1 MAEKKRSDLRRLLS
15 YMRPY
20 KGLLALAFLF
30 LVGATVTEMMG
41 PFLIKQFLDEHLVPR
56 NFEQSALV
64 TLFVVYIIAHLLKVL
79 FTYLDLL
86 YFQNIAFKI
95 VQDMR
100 VEVYDHVQ
108 KLSLSFFDRTP
119 IGTLVSRITNDTEA
133 IKDFYVSV
141 LSTFVKNVVFL
152 VGILVAMFLLDVK
165 LALFSLILIPIM
177 FAIMVLYR
185 RKSAAFYLEVRNQL
199 SVLNAKLNESIQGM
213 NIVQVFRQEK
223 RMRKEF
229 EEVNNKHY
237 SAGRRTLKLDALL
250 LRPATDLVHIV
261 AIALVLGLFG
271 IDALKSPVE
280 VGVLYAFVN
289 YIHRFFQPVNEMMMK
304 LSFFQQAL
312 VSSSR
317 VFHLMDDK
325 DLAPVQMGS
334 ENPRVVNGEIQFKDV
349 TFSYDGKRDVLKNV
363 SFHVKPGQTV
373 AFVGHTGSG
382 KSTIMNLLMRFYNI
396 KSGNIVIDGVG
407 LEKFEEQE
415 IRKKIGLVLQDAFL
429 FAGNVKQNIRMY
441 NEEITD
447 EEIEEAARFV
457 QANTFIEKLS
467 EQYDTEVVER
477 GAAFS
482 SGQRQLIAFA
492 RTIATNPKVLVLD
505 EATANIDTETEEAI
519 QTALQ
524 QMRKGRTTIA
534 IAHRLSTIQD
544 ADQIFVMHEGEIV
557 ERGTHQELLSE
568 QGLYYNMYL
577 LQNKGR
583 IATGLVEL
591 QGFFLFSQ
599 ILKCNKIFKIC
610 ERFVVSFN

>member
-1 MAEKKRSDLRRLLS
+1 MVEKKRSDLSRLLS
-15 YMRPY
+15 YMKPY
-20 KGLLALAFLF
+20 KGLLSLAFIF

-56 NFEQSALV
+56 DFERSALV
-64 TLFVVYIIAHLLKVL
+64 TLFVIYIVAHLLKVL
-79 FTYLDLL
+79 FTYLNLL

-100 VEVYDHVQ
+100 VEVYEHVQ

-165 LALFSLILIPIM
+165 LALFSLVLIPIM

-237 SAGRRTLKLDALL
+237 SAGRRTFKLDALL

-317 VFHLMDDK
+317 VFHLMDEK
-325 DLAPVQMGS
+325 DLAPVQKGN
-334 ENPRVVNGEIQFKDV
+334 ENPQIVDGDIEFKNV

-363 SFHVKPGQTV
+363 SFHVKQGQTV

-396 KSGNIVIDGVG
+396 KSGNIVIDGVD
-407 LEKFEEQE
+407 LEKFEERE

-447 EEIEEAARFV
+447 EEVKEAARFV
-457 QANTFIEKLS
+457 QANTFIEKLPK
-467 EQYDTEVVER
+467 QYETEVVER

-544 ADQIFVMHEGEIV
+544 ADQIFVMHDGEIV

-577 LQNKGR
+577 LQNK
-583 IATGLVEL
+583 VSL
-591 QGFFLFSQ
+591 QKAL
-599 ILKCNKIFKIC
+599 
-610 ERFVVSFN
+610 

>member
-1 MAEKKRSDLRRLLS
+1 MTEKKQSDLRRLLS
-15 YMRPY
+15 YMKPY
-20 KGLLALAFLF
+20 KGLLALAFLY

-56 NFEQSALV
+56 NFDQSALV
-64 TLFVVYIIAHLLKVL
+64 TLFVVYIVAHLLKVL

-100 VEVYDHVQ
+100 VEVYEHVQ

-141 LSTFVKNVVFL
+141 LSTFVKNIVFL
-152 VGILVAMFLLDVK
+152 VGILVAMFLLNVK
-165 LALFSLILIPIM
+165 LALFSLVLIPIM

-317 VFHLMDDK
+317 VFHLMDEK
-325 DLAPVQMGS
+325 DLAPVQKGDG
-334 ENPRVVNGEIQFKDV
+334 NPQVVNGDIEFKNV

-363 SFHVKPGQTV
+363 SFHVKQGQTV

-396 KSGNIVIDGVG
+396 KSGNIVIDGVD

-447 EEIEEAARFV
+447 EEVKEAAQFV
-457 QANTFIEKLS
+457 QANTFIEKLP
-467 EQYDTEVVER
+467 EQYETEVVER

-505 EATANIDTETEEAI
+505 EATANIDTETEDAI

-544 ADQIFVMHEGEIV
+544 ADQIFVMHDGEIV

-577 LQNKGR
+577 LQNKGS
-583 IATGLVEL
+583 L
-591 QGFFLFSQ
+591 QKAL
-599 ILKCNKIFKIC
+599 
-610 ERFVVSFN
+610 

>member
-1 MAEKKRSDLRRLLS
+1 MAEKKQSDLRRLLS

-56 NFEQSALV
+56 NFDQSALV
-64 TLFVVYIIAHLLKVL
+64 TLFVVYIVAHLLKVL

-100 VEVYDHVQ
+100 VEVYEHVQ

-141 LSTFVKNVVFL
+141 LSTFVKNIVFL
-152 VGILVAMFLLDVK
+152 VGILVAMFLLNVK
-165 LALFSLILIPIM
+165 LALFSLVLIPIM

-289 YIHRFFQPVNEMMMK
+289 YIHRFFQPVNEM
-304 LSFFQQAL
+304 
-312 VSSSR
+312 
-317 VFHLMDDK
+317 DDI
-325 DLAPVQMGS
+325 
-334 ENPRVVNGEIQFKDV
+334 EFKNV

-363 SFHVKPGQTV
+363 SFHVKQGQTV

-382 KSTIMNLLMRFYNI
+382 KSTIMNLLLRFYNI
-396 KSGNIVIDGVG
+396 KSGNIVIDGVE

-447 EEIEEAARFV
+447 EEVKEAAQFV
-457 QANTFIEKLS
+457 QANTFIEKLP
-467 EQYDTEVVER
+467 EQYETEVVER

-505 EATANIDTETEEAI
+505 EATANIDTETEDAI

-544 ADQIFVMHEGEIV
+544 ADQIFVMHDGEIV

-577 LQNKGR
+577 LQNKGS
-583 IATGLVEL
+583 L
-591 QGFFLFSQ
+591 QKAL
-599 ILKCNKIFKIC
+599 
-610 ERFVVSFN
+610 

>member
-1 MAEKKRSDLRRLLS
+1 MTEKKQSDLRRLLS
-15 YMRPY
+15 YMKPY

-56 NFEQSALV
+56 NFDQSALV
-64 TLFVVYIIAHLLKVL
+64 TLFVVYIVAHLLKVL

-100 VEVYDHVQ
+100 VEVYEHVQ

-141 LSTFVKNVVFL
+141 LSTFVKNIVFL
-152 VGILVAMFLLDVK
+152 VGILAAMFLLNVK
-165 LALFSLILIPIM
+165 LALFSLVLIPIM

-317 VFHLMDDK
+317 VFHLMDEK
-325 DLAPVQMGS
+325 DLAPVQKGDG
-334 ENPRVVNGEIQFKDV
+334 NPQVINGDIEFKNV

-363 SFHVKPGQTV
+363 SFHVKQGQTV

-396 KSGNIVIDGVG
+396 KSGNIVIDGVD

-447 EEIEEAARFV
+447 EEVKEAAQFV
-457 QANTFIEKLS
+457 QANTFIEKLP
-467 EQYDTEVVER
+467 EQYETEVVER

-505 EATANIDTETEEAI
+505 EATANIDTETEDAI

-544 ADQIFVMHEGEIV
+544 ADQIFVMHDGEIV

-577 LQNKGR
+577 LQNKGS
-583 IATGLVEL
+583 L
-591 QGFFLFSQ
+591 QKAL
-599 ILKCNKIFKIC
+599 
-610 ERFVVSFN
+610 

>member
-1 MAEKKRSDLRRLLS
+1 MMAKKKQSDLRRLLS

-56 NFEQSALV
+56 NFDQSALV
-64 TLFVVYIIAHLLKVL
+64 TLFVVYIVAHLLKVL

-100 VEVYDHVQ
+100 VEVYEHVQ

-141 LSTFVKNVVFL
+141 LSTFVKNIVFL
-152 VGILVAMFLLDVK
+152 VGILVAMFLLNVK
-165 LALFSLILIPIM
+165 LALFSLVLIPIM
-177 FAIMVLYR
+177 FMIMVLYR

-223 RMRKEF
+223 RMRREF
-229 EEVNNKHY
+229 EEVNNKHF

-317 VFHLMDDK
+317 VFHLIDEK
-325 DLAPVQMGS
+325 DLAPVQKGDG
-334 ENPRVVNGEIQFKDV
+334 NPQVINGDIEFKNV

-363 SFHVKPGQTV
+363 SFHVKQGQTV

-382 KSTIMNLLMRFYNI
+382 KSTIMNLLLRFYNI
-396 KSGNIVIDGVG
+396 KSGNIVIDGVE

-447 EEIEEAARFV
+447 EEVKEAAQFV
-457 QANTFIEKLS
+457 QANTFIEKLP
-467 EQYDTEVVER
+467 EQYETEVVER

-505 EATANIDTETEEAI
+505 EATANIDTETEDAI

-544 ADQIFVMHEGEIV
+544 ADQIFVMHDGEIV

-577 LQNKGR
+577 LQNKGS
-583 IATGLVEL
+583 L
-591 QGFFLFSQ
+591 QKAL
-599 ILKCNKIFKIC
+599 
-610 ERFVVSFN
+610 

>member
-1 MAEKKRSDLRRLLS
+1 MAEKKRSDLWRLLS
-15 YMRPY
+15 YMKPY
-20 KGLLALAFLF
+20 KGLLSLAFLF

-64 TLFVVYIIAHLLKVL
+64 TLFVVYMIAHLLKVL
-79 FTYLDLL
+79 FTYLNLL

-100 VEVYDHVQ
+100 VEVYEHVQ
-108 KLSLSFFDRTP
+108 RLSLSFFDRTP

-152 VGILVAMFLLDVK
+152 IGILVAMFLLNVK
-165 LALFSLILIPIM
+165 LTLFSLLLIPIM
-177 FAIMVLYR
+177 LTIMTMYR
-185 RKSAAFYLEVRNQL
+185 RKSSVFYLELRNQL
-199 SVLNAKLNESIQGM
+199 SILNAKLNESIQGM

-237 SAGRRTLKLDALL
+237 SAGRRTLKLDALF

-261 AIALVLGLFG
+261 AIALVLALFG
-271 IDALKSPVE
+271 IDALNSPVE

-317 VFHLMDDK
+317 VFHLMDEK
-325 DLAPVQMGS
+325 DLAPIQQG
-334 ENPRVVNGEIQFKDV
+334 NGEPKVHEGEIEFKDV

-373 AFVGHTGSG
+373 AFVGYTGSG
-382 KSTIMNLLMRFYNI
+382 KSTIMNLLMRFYDI
-396 KSGNIVIDGVG
+396 KAGHILIDGVN
-407 LEKFEEQE
+407 LEKFEEKE

-441 NEEITD
+441 NESITD
-447 EEIEEAARFV
+447 EEIKEAARFV
-457 QANTFIEKLS
+457 QANTFIEKLP

-524 QMRKGRTTIA
+524 RMRKGRTTIA

-544 ADQIFVMHEGEIV
+544 SDQIFVMHDGEII
-557 ERGTHQELLSE
+557 ERGTHQELLSK

-577 LQNKGR
+577 LQNKGS
-583 IATGLVEL
+583 L
-591 QGFFLFSQ
+591 QKAL
-599 ILKCNKIFKIC
+599 
-610 ERFVVSFN
+610 

>member
-1 MAEKKRSDLRRLLS
+1 MTEKKRSDLWRLLS
-15 YMRPY
+15 YMKPY
-20 KGLLALAFLF
+20 KGLLSLAFLF

-64 TLFVVYIIAHLLKVL
+64 TLFVVYMIAHLLKVL
-79 FTYLDLL
+79 FTYLNLL

-100 VEVYDHVQ
+100 VEVYEHVQ
-108 KLSLSFFDRTP
+108 RLSLSFFDRTP

-152 VGILVAMFLLDVK
+152 IGILVAMFLLDVK

-177 FAIMVLYR
+177 LTVMAMYR
-185 RKSAAFYLEVRNQL
+185 RKSSMFYLELRNQL
-199 SVLNAKLNESIQGM
+199 SILNAKLNESIQGM

-237 SAGRRTLKLDALL
+237 RAGRRTLKLDALF

-261 AIALVLGLFG
+261 AIALVLALFG
-271 IDALKSPVE
+271 IDALNSPVE

-289 YIHRFFQPVNEMMMK
+289 YIDRFFQPVNEMMMK

-317 VFHLMDDK
+317 VFHLMDEK
-325 DLAPVQMGS
+325 DLAPVQQGN
-334 ENPRVVNGEIQFKDV
+334 EEPKVREGEIEFKDV

-363 SFHVKPGQTV
+363 SFYVKSGQTV

-396 KSGNIVIDGVG
+396 KAGNILIDGVN

-415 IRKKIGLVLQDAFL
+415 IRKRIGLVLQDAFL

-441 NEEITD
+441 NEGITD
-447 EEIEEAARFV
+447 EEIEEAAHFV
-457 QANTFIEKLS
+457 QANTFIEKLP

-524 QMRKGRTTIA
+524 RMRKGRTTIA

-557 ERGTHQELLSE
+557 ERGTHQELLSK

-577 LQNKGR
+577 LQNKGS
-583 IATGLVEL
+583 L
-591 QGFFLFSQ
+591 QRAL
-599 ILKCNKIFKIC
+599 
-610 ERFVVSFN
+610 

>member
-1 MAEKKRSDLRRLLS
+1 MVEKKRSDLSRLLS
-15 YMRPY
+15 YMKPY
-20 KGLLALAFLF
+20 KGLLSLAFIF

-56 NFEQSALV
+56 DFERSALV
-64 TLFVVYIIAHLLKVL
+64 TLFVIYIVAHLLKVL
-79 FTYLDLL
+79 FTYLNLL

-100 VEVYDHVQ
+100 VEVYEHVQ

-165 LALFSLILIPIM
+165 LALFSLVLIPIM

-317 VFHLMDDK
+317 VFHLMDEK
-325 DLAPVQMGS
+325 DLAPVQKGN
-334 ENPRVVNGEIQFKDV
+334 ENPQVVDGDIEFKNV

-363 SFHVKPGQTV
+363 SFHVKQGQTV

-396 KSGNIVIDGVG
+396 KSGNIVIDGVD

-441 NEEITD
+441 NKEITD
-447 EEIEEAARFV
+447 EEVKEAARFV
-457 QANTFIEKLS
+457 QANTFIEKLPK
-467 EQYDTEVVER
+467 QYETEVVER

-544 ADQIFVMHEGEIV
+544 ADQIFVMHDGEIV

-577 LQNKGR
+577 LQNKGS
-583 IATGLVEL
+583 L
-591 QGFFLFSQ
+591 QKAL
-599 ILKCNKIFKIC
+599 
-610 ERFVVSFN
+610 

>member
-1 MAEKKRSDLRRLLS
+1 MTEKKQSDLSRLLS
-15 YMRPY
+15 YMKPY
-20 KGLLALAFLF
+20 KGLLSLAFIF

-56 NFEQSALV
+56 NFDQSALV
-64 TLFVVYIIAHLLKVL
+64 TLFVVYLIAHLLKVL

-152 VGILVAMFLLDVK
+152 IGILVAMFLLNVK
-165 LALFSLILIPIM
+165 LALFSLVLIPIM

-317 VFHLMDDK
+317 VFHLMDEK
-325 DLAPVQMGS
+325 DLAPVQKGDG
-334 ENPRVVNGEIQFKDV
+334 NPQVVNGEIEFKNV

-363 SFHVKPGQTV
+363 SFHVKQGQTV

-396 KSGNIVIDGVG
+396 KSGNIVIDGVD
-407 LEKFEEQE
+407 LEKFEERE
-415 IRKKIGLVLQDAFL
+415 IRQKIGLVLQDAFL

-447 EEIEEAARFV
+447 EEVKEAAQFV
-457 QANTFIEKLS
+457 QANTFIEKLP
-467 EQYDTEVVER
+467 EQYETEVVER

-505 EATANIDTETEEAI
+505 EATANIDTETEDAI
-519 QTALQ
+519 QIALQ

-544 ADQIFVMHEGEIV
+544 ADQIFVMHDGEIV

-577 LQNKGR
+577 LQNKGS
-583 IATGLVEL
+583 L
-591 QGFFLFSQ
+591 QKAL
-599 ILKCNKIFKIC
+599 
-610 ERFVVSFN
+610 

>member
-20 KGLLALAFLF
+20 KGLLTLAFLF

-41 PFLIKQFLDEHLVPR
+41 PFLIKQFLDEHLVPG

-100 VEVYDHVQ
+100 VEVYEHVQ

-165 LALFSLILIPIM
+165 LALFSLILIPVM
-177 FAIMVLYR
+177 FAIMVLYQ

-199 SVLNAKLNESIQGM
+199 SILNAKLNESIQGM

-229 EEVNNKHY
+229 EEVNNKHF

-261 AIALVLGLFG
+261 AIAVVLGLFG

-334 ENPRVVNGEIQFKDV
+334 EQPRVANGEIQFKDV

-363 SFHVKPGQTV
+363 SFHVKSGQTV

-396 KSGNIVIDGVG
+396 KSGNIVIDGVD

-447 EEIEEAARFV
+447 EEIEEAAKFV
-457 QANTFIEKLS
+457 QANTFIEKLP

-557 ERGTHQELLSE
+557 ESGTHQELLSK

-577 LQNKGR
+577 LQNKGS
-583 IATGLVEL
+583 L
-591 QGFFLFSQ
+591 QQAL
-599 ILKCNKIFKIC
+599 
-610 ERFVVSFN
+610 

>member
-1 MAEKKRSDLRRLLS
+1 MAEKKQSDLRRLLS

-56 NFEQSALV
+56 NFDQSALV
-64 TLFVVYIIAHLLKVL
+64 TLFVVYIVAHLLKVL

-100 VEVYDHVQ
+100 VEVYEHVQ

-141 LSTFVKNVVFL
+141 LSTFVKNIVFL
-152 VGILVAMFLLDVK
+152 VGILVAMFLLNVK
-165 LALFSLILIPIM
+165 LALFSLVLIPIM

-317 VFHLMDDK
+317 VFHLMDEK
-325 DLAPVQMGS
+325 DLAPVQKGDG
-334 ENPRVVNGEIQFKDV
+334 NPQIINGDIEFKNV

-363 SFHVKPGQTV
+363 SFHVKQGQTV

-382 KSTIMNLLMRFYNI
+382 KSTIMNLLLRFYNI
-396 KSGNIVIDGVG
+396 KSGNIVIDGVE
-407 LEKFEEQE
+407 LDKFEEQE

-447 EEIEEAARFV
+447 EEVKEAAQFV
-457 QANTFIEKLS
+457 QANTFIEKLP
-467 EQYDTEVVER
+467 EQYETEVVER

-505 EATANIDTETEEAI
+505 EATANIDTETEDAI

-544 ADQIFVMHEGEIV
+544 ADQIFVMRDGEIV

-577 LQNKGR
+577 LQNKGS
-583 IATGLVEL
+583 L
-591 QGFFLFSQ
+591 QKAL
-599 ILKCNKIFKIC
+599 
-610 ERFVVSFN
+610 

>member
-1 MAEKKRSDLRRLLS
+1 MTEKKQSDLRRLLS
-15 YMRPY
+15 YMKPY

-56 NFEQSALV
+56 NFDQSALV
-64 TLFVVYIIAHLLKVL
+64 TLFVVYIVAHLLKVL

-100 VEVYDHVQ
+100 VEVYEHVQ

-141 LSTFVKNVVFL
+141 LSTFVKNIVFL
-152 VGILVAMFLLDVK
+152 IGILVAMFLLNVK
-165 LALFSLILIPIM
+165 LALFSLVLIPIM

-317 VFHLMDDK
+317 VFHLMDEK
-325 DLAPVQMGS
+325 DLAPVQKGDG
-334 ENPRVVNGEIQFKDV
+334 NPQVVNGDIEFKNV

-363 SFHVKPGQTV
+363 SFHVKQGQTV

-396 KSGNIVIDGVG
+396 KSGNIVIDGVD

-447 EEIEEAARFV
+447 EEVKEAAQFV
-457 QANTFIEKLS
+457 QANTFIEKLP
-467 EQYDTEVVER
+467 EQYETEVVER

-505 EATANIDTETEEAI
+505 EATANIDTETEDAI

-544 ADQIFVMHEGEIV
+544 ADQIFVMHDGEIV

-577 LQNKGR
+577 LQNKGS
-583 IATGLVEL
+583 L
-591 QGFFLFSQ
+591 QKAL
-599 ILKCNKIFKIC
+599 
-610 ERFVVSFN
+610 

>member
-41 PFLIKQFLDEHLVPR
+41 PFLIKQFLDEHLVPG

-100 VEVYDHVQ
+100 VEVYEHVQ

-229 EEVNNKHY
+229 EEVNNKHF

-334 ENPRVVNGEIQFKDV
+334 EQPRVANGEIQFKDV

-396 KSGNIVIDGVG
+396 KSGNIVIDGVD

-447 EEIEEAARFV
+447 EEIEEAAKFV
-457 QANTFIEKLS
+457 QANTFIEKLP

-544 ADQIFVMHEGEIV
+544 ADQIFVMHEGEII
-557 ERGTHQELLSE
+557 ERGTHQELLSK
-568 QGLYYNMYL
+568 QGIYYNMYL
-577 LQNKGR
+577 LQNKGS
-583 IATGLVEL
+583 L
-591 QGFFLFSQ
+591 QKAL
-599 ILKCNKIFKIC
+599 
-610 ERFVVSFN
+610 

>member
-1 MAEKKRSDLRRLLS
+1 MMTEKKQSDLRRLLS
-15 YMRPY
+15 YMKPY

-56 NFEQSALV
+56 NFDQSALV
-64 TLFVVYIIAHLLKVL
+64 TLFVVYIVAHLLKVL

-100 VEVYDHVQ
+100 VEVYEHVQ

-141 LSTFVKNVVFL
+141 LSTFVKNIVFL
-152 VGILVAMFLLDVK
+152 VGILAAMFLLNVK
-165 LALFSLILIPIM
+165 LALFSLVLIPIM

-317 VFHLMDDK
+317 VFHLMDER
-325 DLAPVQMGS
+325 DLAPVQKGDG
-334 ENPRVVNGEIQFKDV
+334 NPQVINGDIEFKNV

-363 SFHVKPGQTV
+363 SFHVKQGQTV

-396 KSGNIVIDGVG
+396 KSGNIVIDGVD

-447 EEIEEAARFV
+447 EEVKEAAQFV
-457 QANTFIEKLS
+457 QANTFIEKLP
-467 EQYDTEVVER
+467 EQYETEVVER

-505 EATANIDTETEEAI
+505 EATANIDTETEDAI

-544 ADQIFVMHEGEIV
+544 ADQIFVMHDGEIV

-577 LQNKGR
+577 LQNKGS
-583 IATGLVEL
+583 L
-591 QGFFLFSQ
+591 QKAL
-599 ILKCNKIFKIC
+599 
-610 ERFVVSFN
+610 

>member
-1 MAEKKRSDLRRLLS
+1 MTEKKQSDLRRLLS
-15 YMRPY
+15 YMKPY

-56 NFEQSALV
+56 NFDQSALV
-64 TLFVVYIIAHLLKVL
+64 TLFVVYIVAHLLKVL

-100 VEVYDHVQ
+100 VEVYEHVQ

-141 LSTFVKNVVFL
+141 LSTFVKNIVFL
-152 VGILVAMFLLDVK
+152 VGILAAMFLLNVK
-165 LALFSLILIPIM
+165 LALFSLVLIPIM

-317 VFHLMDDK
+317 VFHLMDEK
-325 DLAPVQMGS
+325 DLAPVQKGD
-334 ENPRVVNGEIQFKDV
+334 ENHQVVNGDIEFKNV

-363 SFHVKPGQTV
+363 SFHVKQGQTV

-396 KSGNIVIDGVG
+396 KSGNIVIDGVD

-447 EEIEEAARFV
+447 EEVKEAAQFV
-457 QANTFIEKLS
+457 QANTFIEKLP
-467 EQYDTEVVER
+467 EQYETEVVER

-505 EATANIDTETEEAI
+505 EATANIDTETEDAI

-544 ADQIFVMHEGEIV
+544 ADQIFVMHDGEIV

-577 LQNKGR
+577 LQNKGS
-583 IATGLVEL
+583 L
-591 QGFFLFSQ
+591 QKAL
-599 ILKCNKIFKIC
+599 
-610 ERFVVSFN
+610 

>member
-15 YMRPY
+15 YMKPY

-64 TLFVVYIIAHLLKVL
+64 TLFIVYIIAHLLKVL

-100 VEVYDHVQ
+100 VEVYEHVQ

-152 VGILVAMFLLDVK
+152 VGILIAMFLLDVK

-199 SVLNAKLNESIQGM
+199 STLNAKLNESIQGM

-289 YIHRFFQPVNEMMMK
+289 YIHRFFQPVNELMMK

-325 DLAPVQMGS
+325 DLAPVQIGS
-334 ENPRVVNGEIQFKDV
+334 ENPRVSNGEIHFKDV

-396 KSGNIVIDGVG
+396 KSGNIVIDGVD

-447 EEIEEAARFV
+447 EEIEKAAKFV
-457 QANTFIEKLS
+457 QANTFIEKLP

-544 ADQIFVMHEGEIV
+544 ADQIFVMHDGEIV
-557 ERGTHQELLSE
+557 ERGTHQELLGE

-577 LQNKGR
+577 LQNKGS
-583 IATGLVEL
+583 L
-591 QGFFLFSQ
+591 QKAL
-599 ILKCNKIFKIC
+599 
-610 ERFVVSFN
+610 

>member
-544 ADQIFVMHEGEIV
+544 ADQIFVMHEGEII

-577 LQNKGR
+577 LQNKGS
-583 IATGLVEL
+583 L
-591 QGFFLFSQ
+591 QKAL
-599 ILKCNKIFKIC
+599 
-610 ERFVVSFN
+610 

>member
-1 MAEKKRSDLRRLLS
+1 MAEKKRSDLWRLLS
-15 YMRPY
+15 YMKPY

-30 LVGATVTEMMG
+30 LVGATFTEMMG

-64 TLFVVYIIAHLLKVL
+64 TLFVVYMIAHLLKVL
-79 FTYLDLL
+79 FTYLNLL

-100 VEVYDHVQ
+100 VEVYEHVQ
-108 KLSLSFFDRTP
+108 RLSLSFFDRTP

-152 VGILVAMFLLDVK
+152 IGILVAMFLLDVK
-165 LALFSLILIPIM
+165 LALCSLILIPIM
-177 FAIMVLYR
+177 LTIMAMYR
-185 RKSAAFYLEVRNQL
+185 KKSSIFYLELRNQL
-199 SVLNAKLNESIQGM
+199 SILNAKLNESIQGM

-229 EEVNNKHY
+229 EEVNDKHY
-237 SAGRRTLKLDALL
+237 GAGRRTLKLDALF
-250 LRPATDLVHIV
+250 LRPATDLVHIM
-261 AIALVLGLFG
+261 AIALVLALFG
-271 IDALKSPVE
+271 FNALNSPVE

-317 VFHLMDDK
+317 VFHLMDEK
-325 DLAPVQMGS
+325 DLAPVQQG
-334 ENPRVVNGEIQFKDV
+334 NGESKVDEGEIEFKDV

-382 KSTIMNLLMRFYNI
+382 KSTIMNLLMRFYDI
-396 KSGNIVIDGVG
+396 KSGNILIDGVN
-407 LEKFEEQE
+407 LEKYEEQE

-441 NEEITD
+441 NESITD
-447 EEIEEAARFV
+447 EEVEEAARFV
-457 QANTFIEKLS
+457 QANIFIEKLP
-467 EQYDTEVVER
+467 ERYNTEVVER

-524 QMRKGRTTIA
+524 RMRKGRTTIA

-544 ADQIFVMHEGEIV
+544 SDQIFVMHEGEIV
-557 ERGTHQELLSE
+557 ERGTHQELLSK

-577 LQNKGR
+577 LQNKGS
-583 IATGLVEL
+583 L
-591 QGFFLFSQ
+591 QNAL
-599 ILKCNKIFKIC
+599 
-610 ERFVVSFN
+610 

>member
-20 KGLLALAFLF
+20 KGLLAVAFLF

-41 PFLIKQFLDEHLVPR
+41 PFLIKQFLDEHLVPG

-100 VEVYDHVQ
+100 VEVYEHVQ

-165 LALFSLILIPIM
+165 LALFSLILIPVM
-177 FAIMVLYR
+177 FAIMVLYQ

-199 SVLNAKLNESIQGM
+199 SILNAKLNESIQGM

-229 EEVNNKHY
+229 EEVNNKHF

-261 AIALVLGLFG
+261 AIAVVLGLFG

-334 ENPRVVNGEIQFKDV
+334 EQPRVANGEIQFKDV

-363 SFHVKPGQTV
+363 SFHVKSGQTV

-396 KSGNIVIDGVG
+396 KSGNIVIDGVD

-447 EEIEEAARFV
+447 EEIEEAANFV
-457 QANTFIEKLS
+457 QANTFIEKLP

-557 ERGTHQELLSE
+557 ESGTHQELLSK

-577 LQNKGR
+577 LQNKGS
-583 IATGLVEL
+583 L
-591 QGFFLFSQ
+591 QQAL
-599 ILKCNKIFKIC
+599 
-610 ERFVVSFN
+610 

>member
-1 MAEKKRSDLRRLLS
+1 MAEKKRSDLWRLLS
-15 YMRPY
+15 YMKPY

-30 LVGATVTEMMG
+30 LVGATFTEMMG

-64 TLFVVYIIAHLLKVL
+64 TLFVVYMIAHLLKVL
-79 FTYLDLL
+79 FTYLNLL

-100 VEVYDHVQ
+100 VEVYEHVQ
-108 KLSLSFFDRTP
+108 RLSLSFFDRTP

-152 VGILVAMFLLDVK
+152 IGILVAMFLLDVK
-165 LALFSLILIPIM
+165 LALCSLILIPIM
-177 FAIMVLYR
+177 LTIMTMYR
-185 RKSAAFYLEVRNQL
+185 KKSSIFYLELRNQL
-199 SVLNAKLNESIQGM
+199 SILNAKLNESIQGM

-229 EEVNNKHY
+229 EEVNDKHY
-237 SAGRRTLKLDALL
+237 GAGRRTLKLDALF
-250 LRPATDLVHIV
+250 LRPATDLVHIM
-261 AIALVLGLFG
+261 AIALVLALFG
-271 IDALKSPVE
+271 FNALNSPVE

-317 VFHLMDDK
+317 VFHLMDEK
-325 DLAPVQMGS
+325 DLAPVQQG
-334 ENPRVVNGEIQFKDV
+334 NGESKVDEGEIEFKDV

-382 KSTIMNLLMRFYNI
+382 KSTIMNLLMRFYDI
-396 KSGNIVIDGVG
+396 KSGNILIDGVN
-407 LEKFEEQE
+407 LEKYEEQE

-441 NEEITD
+441 NESITD
-447 EEIEEAARFV
+447 EEVEEAARFV
-457 QANTFIEKLS
+457 QANIFIEKLP
-467 EQYDTEVVER
+467 ERYNTEVVER

-524 QMRKGRTTIA
+524 RMRKGRTTIA

-544 ADQIFVMHEGEIV
+544 SDQIFVMHDGEIV
-557 ERGTHQELLSE
+557 ERGTHQELLSK

-577 LQNKGR
+577 LQNKGS
-583 IATGLVEL
+583 L
-591 QGFFLFSQ
+591 QNVL
-599 ILKCNKIFKIC
+599 
-610 ERFVVSFN
+610 

>member
-544 ADQIFVMHEGEIV
+544 ANQIFVMHEGEII

-577 LQNKGR
+577 LQNKGS
-583 IATGLVEL
+583 L
-591 QGFFLFSQ
+591 QQAL
-599 ILKCNKIFKIC
+599 
-610 ERFVVSFN
+610 

>member
-20 KGLLALAFLF
+20 KGLLSLAFIF

-100 VEVYDHVQ
+100 VEVYEHVQ

-177 FAIMVLYR
+177 FTIMVLYR

-199 SVLNAKLNESIQGM
+199 SILNAKLNESIQGM

-334 ENPRVVNGEIQFKDV
+334 ENPRVDKGEIQFKDV

-363 SFHVKPGQTV
+363 SFHVKPGQTI

-396 KSGNIVIDGVG
+396 KSGNIVIDGVD
-407 LEKFEEQE
+407 LEKFGEQE

-457 QANTFIEKLS
+457 QANTFIEKLP

-544 ADQIFVMHEGEIV
+544 ADQIFVMHEGEII
-557 ERGTHQELLSE
+557 ERGTHQELLSK

-577 LQNKGR
+577 LQNKGS
-583 IATGLVEL
+583 L
-591 QGFFLFSQ
+591 QKAL
-599 ILKCNKIFKIC
+599 
-610 ERFVVSFN
+610 

>member
-41 PFLIKQFLDEHLVPR
+41 PFLIKQFLDEHLVPG

-100 VEVYDHVQ
+100 VEVYEHVQ

-177 FAIMVLYR
+177 FAIMVLYQ

-199 SVLNAKLNESIQGM
+199 SILNAKLNESIQGM

-229 EEVNNKHY
+229 EEVNNKHFN
-237 SAGRRTLKLDALL
+237 AGRRTLKLDALL

-325 DLAPVQMGS
+325 DLAPVQIGS
-334 ENPRVVNGEIQFKDV
+334 EQPRVANGEIQFKDV

-396 KSGNIVIDGVG
+396 KSGNIVIDGVD

-447 EEIEEAARFV
+447 EEIEEAAKFV
-457 QANTFIEKLS
+457 QANTFIEKLP

-557 ERGTHQELLSE
+557 ESGAHQELLSK

-577 LQNKGR
+577 LQNKGS
-583 IATGLVEL
+583 L
-591 QGFFLFSQ
+591 QKAL
-599 ILKCNKIFKIC
+599 
-610 ERFVVSFN
+610 

>member
-1 MAEKKRSDLRRLLS
+1 MMTEKKQSDLRRLLS
-15 YMRPY
+15 YMKPY

-56 NFEQSALV
+56 NFDQSALV
-64 TLFVVYIIAHLLKVL
+64 TLFVVYIVAHLLKVL

-100 VEVYDHVQ
+100 VEVYEHVQ

-141 LSTFVKNVVFL
+141 LSTFVKNIVFL
-152 VGILVAMFLLDVK
+152 IGILVAMFLLNVK
-165 LALFSLILIPIM
+165 LALFSLVLIPIM

-317 VFHLMDDK
+317 VFHLMDEK
-325 DLAPVQMGS
+325 DLAPVQKGDG
-334 ENPRVVNGEIQFKDV
+334 NPQVINGDIEFKNV

-363 SFHVKPGQTV
+363 SFHVKQGQTV

-396 KSGNIVIDGVG
+396 KSGNIVIDGVD

-447 EEIEEAARFV
+447 EEVKEAAQFV
-457 QANTFIEKLS
+457 QANTFIEKLP
-467 EQYDTEVVER
+467 EQYETEVVER

-505 EATANIDTETEEAI
+505 EATANIDTETEDAI

-544 ADQIFVMHEGEIV
+544 ADQIFVMHDGEIV

-577 LQNKGR
+577 LQNKGS
-583 IATGLVEL
+583 L
-591 QGFFLFSQ
+591 QKAL
-599 ILKCNKIFKIC
+599 
-610 ERFVVSFN
+610 

>member
-1 MAEKKRSDLRRLLS
+1 MAEKKQSDLRRLLS

-20 KGLLALAFLF
+20 KGLLSLAFLF

-56 NFEQSALV
+56 NFDQSALV
-64 TLFVVYIIAHLLKVL
+64 TLFVAYIVAHLLKVL

-100 VEVYDHVQ
+100 VEVYEHVQ

-141 LSTFVKNVVFL
+141 LSTFVKNIVFL
-152 VGILVAMFLLDVK
+152 VGILVAMFLLNVK
-165 LALFSLILIPIM
+165 LALFSLVLIPIM

-223 RMRKEF
+223 RMRREF

-317 VFHLMDDK
+317 VFHLMDEK
-325 DLAPVQMGS
+325 DLAPVQKGDG
-334 ENPRVVNGEIQFKDV
+334 NPQVVNGDIEFKNV

-363 SFHVKPGQTV
+363 SFHVKQGQTV

-396 KSGNIVIDGVG
+396 KSGNIVIDGVD

-447 EEIEEAARFV
+447 EEVKEAAQFV
-457 QANTFIEKLS
+457 QANTFIEKLP
-467 EQYDTEVVER
+467 EQYETEVVER

-492 RTIATNPKVLVLD
+492 RTIATNPKILVLD
-505 EATANIDTETEEAI
+505 EATANIDTETEDAI

-544 ADQIFVMHEGEIV
+544 ADQIFVMHDGEVV

-577 LQNKGR
+577 LQNKGS
-583 IATGLVEL
+583 L
-591 QGFFLFSQ
+591 QKVL
-599 ILKCNKIFKIC
+599 
-610 ERFVVSFN
+610 

>member
-1 MAEKKRSDLRRLLS
+1 MAEKKRSDLWRLLS
-15 YMRPY
+15 YLKPY
-20 KGLLALAFLF
+20 KGLLSMAFLF

-56 NFEQSALV
+56 NFEQSALI
-64 TLFVVYIIAHLLKVL
+64 TLFVIYMVAHLLKVL
-79 FTYLDLL
+79 FTYLNLL

-100 VEVYDHVQ
+100 VEVYEHVQ

-141 LSTFVKNVVFL
+141 LSTFVKNIVFL
-152 VGILVAMFLLDVK
+152 IGILVAMFLLDVK
-165 LALFSLILIPIM
+165 LALCSLVMIPIM
-177 FAIMVLYR
+177 VTIMAAYR
-185 RKSAAFYLEVRNQL
+185 RKSSAFYLELRSQL
-199 SVLNAKLNESIQGM
+199 SILNAKLNESIQGM
-213 NIVQVFRQEK
+213 NIVQVFRQER

-229 EEVNNKHY
+229 EEINDKHY
-237 SAGRRTLKLDALL
+237 NAGRRTLKLDALL
-250 LRPATDLVHIV
+250 LRPATDLVHIM
-261 AIALVLGLFG
+261 AIAFVLALFG
-271 IDALKSPVE
+271 INALNSPVE

-317 VFHLMDDK
+317 VFHLMDEN
-325 DLAPVQMGS
+325 DLAPVQKGN
-334 ENPRVVNGEIQFKDV
+334 EKPQVHEGEIEFQNV

-382 KSTIMNLLMRFYNI
+382 KSTIMNLLMRFYHI
-396 KSGNIVIDGVG
+396 KSGSIRIDGVN

-441 NEEITD
+441 NESITD
-447 EEIEEAARFV
+447 EEVEAAARFV
-457 QANTFIEKLS
+457 QANTFIEKLP
-467 EQYDTEVVER
+467 EQYNTEVVER
-477 GAAFS
+477 GTAFS

-524 QMRKGRTTIA
+524 RMRKGRTTIA

-557 ERGTHQELLSE
+557 ERGTHQELLSK

-577 LQNKGR
+577 LQNKGS
-583 IATGLVEL
+583 L
-591 QGFFLFSQ
+591 QKVL
-599 ILKCNKIFKIC
+599 
-610 ERFVVSFN
+610 

>member
-41 PFLIKQFLDEHLVPR
+41 PFLIKQFLDEHLVPG

-100 VEVYDHVQ
+100 VEVYEHVQ

-165 LALFSLILIPIM
+165 LALFSLILIPVM
-177 FAIMVLYR
+177 FAIMVLYQ

-199 SVLNAKLNESIQGM
+199 SILNAKLNESIQGM

-229 EEVNNKHY
+229 EEVNNKHF

-271 IDALKSPVE
+271 IDALKGPVE

-334 ENPRVVNGEIQFKDV
+334 EQPRVANGEIQFKDV

-396 KSGNIVIDGVG
+396 KSGNIVIDGVD
-407 LEKFEEQE
+407 LEQFEEQE

-447 EEIEEAARFV
+447 EEIEEAAKFV
-457 QANTFIEKLS
+457 QANTFIEKLP

-557 ERGTHQELLSE
+557 ESGTHQELLSK

-577 LQNKGR
+577 LQNKGS
-583 IATGLVEL
+583 L
-591 QGFFLFSQ
+591 QQAL
-599 ILKCNKIFKIC
+599 
-610 ERFVVSFN
+610 

>member
-1 MAEKKRSDLRRLLS
+1 MTEKKQSDLRRLLS
-15 YMRPY
+15 YMKPY

-56 NFEQSALV
+56 NFDQSALV
-64 TLFVVYIIAHLLKVL
+64 TLFVVYIVAHLLKVL

-100 VEVYDHVQ
+100 VEVYEHVQ

-141 LSTFVKNVVFL
+141 LSTFVKNIVFL
-152 VGILVAMFLLDVK
+152 IGILVAMFLLNVK
-165 LALFSLILIPIM
+165 LALFSLVLIPIM

-289 YIHRFFQPVNEMMMK
+289 YIHRFYQPVNEMMMK

-317 VFHLMDDK
+317 VFHLMDEK
-325 DLAPVQMGS
+325 DLAPVQKGDG
-334 ENPRVVNGEIQFKDV
+334 NPQVINGDIEFKNV

-363 SFHVKPGQTV
+363 SFHVKQGQTV

-396 KSGNIVIDGVG
+396 KSGNIVIDGVD

-447 EEIEEAARFV
+447 EEVKEAAQFV
-457 QANTFIEKLS
+457 QANTFIEKLP
-467 EQYDTEVVER
+467 EQYETEVVER

-505 EATANIDTETEEAI
+505 EATANIDTETEDAI

-544 ADQIFVMHEGEIV
+544 ADQIFVMHDGEIV

-577 LQNKGR
+577 LQNKGS
-583 IATGLVEL
+583 L
-591 QGFFLFSQ
+591 QKAL
-599 ILKCNKIFKIC
+599 
-610 ERFVVSFN
+610 

>member
-1 MAEKKRSDLRRLLS
+1 MVEKKRSDLSRLLS
-15 YMRPY
+15 YMKPY
-20 KGLLALAFLF
+20 KGLLSLAFIF

-41 PFLIKQFLDEHLVPR
+41 PFLIKQFLDEHLVPQD
-56 NFEQSALV
+56 FERSALV
-64 TLFVVYIIAHLLKVL
+64 TLFVIYIVAHLLKVL
-79 FTYLDLL
+79 FTYLNLL

-100 VEVYDHVQ
+100 VEVYEHVQ

-152 VGILVAMFLLDVK
+152 VGILIAMFLLDVK
-165 LALFSLILIPIM
+165 LALFSLVLIPIM

-317 VFHLMDDK
+317 VFHLMDEK
-325 DLAPVQMGS
+325 DLAPVQKGN
-334 ENPRVVNGEIQFKDV
+334 ENPQVVDGDIEFKNV

-363 SFHVKPGQTV
+363 SFHVKQGQTV

-396 KSGNIVIDGVG
+396 KSGNIVIDGVD
-407 LEKFEEQE
+407 LEKFEERE

-447 EEIEEAARFV
+447 EEVKEAARFV
-457 QANTFIEKLS
+457 QANTFIEKLPK
-467 EQYDTEVVER
+467 QYETEVVER

-544 ADQIFVMHEGEIV
+544 ADQIFVMHDGEIV

-577 LQNKGR
+577 LQNK
-583 IATGLVEL
+583 VSL
-591 QGFFLFSQ
+591 QKAL
-599 ILKCNKIFKIC
+599 
-610 ERFVVSFN
+610 

>member
-64 TLFVVYIIAHLLKVL
+64 TLFVVYIIAHLFKVL

-544 ADQIFVMHEGEIV
+544 ADQIFVMHEGEII

-577 LQNKGR
+577 LQNKGS
-583 IATGLVEL
+583 L
-591 QGFFLFSQ
+591 QQAL
-599 ILKCNKIFKIC
+599 
-610 ERFVVSFN
+610 

>member
-1 MAEKKRSDLRRLLS
+1 MAEKKRSDLWRLLS
-15 YMRPY
+15 YMKPY
-20 KGLLALAFLF
+20 KGLLSLAFLF

-41 PFLIKQFLDEHLVPR
+41 PFLIKQFLDEHLVPH

-64 TLFVVYIIAHLLKVL
+64 TLFVVYIVAHLLKVL
-79 FTYLDLL
+79 FTYLNLL

-100 VEVYDHVQ
+100 VEVYEHVQ
-108 KLSLSFFDRTP
+108 RLSLSFFDRTP

-152 VGILVAMFLLDVK
+152 IGILVAMFLLDVK
-165 LALFSLILIPIM
+165 LALCSLILIPIM
-177 FAIMVLYR
+177 FTIMAMYR
-185 RKSAAFYLEVRNQL
+185 RKSSVFYLELRNQL
-199 SVLNAKLNESIQGM
+199 SILNAKLNESIQGM

-229 EEVNNKHY
+229 EEVNDKHY
-237 SAGRRTLKLDALL
+237 GAGRRTLKLDALF
-250 LRPATDLVHIV
+250 LRPATDLVHIM
-261 AIALVLGLFG
+261 AIALVLALFG
-271 IDALKSPVE
+271 INALNSPVE

-317 VFHLMDDK
+317 VFHLMDEK
-325 DLAPVQMGS
+325 DLAPVQQ
-334 ENPRVVNGEIQFKDV
+334 ENGEPKVDEGEIEFKDV

-382 KSTIMNLLMRFYNI
+382 KSTIMNLLMRFYDI
-396 KSGNIVIDGVG
+396 KSGNILIDGAN

-415 IRKKIGLVLQDAFL
+415 IRKRIGLVLQDAFL

-441 NEEITD
+441 NESITD
-447 EEIEEAARFV
+447 EEVEEAARFV
-457 QANTFIEKLS
+457 QANTFIEKLP
-467 EQYDTEVVER
+467 EKYDTEVVER

-524 QMRKGRTTIA
+524 RMRKGRTTIS

-544 ADQIFVMHEGEIV
+544 SDQIFVMHDGEIV
-557 ERGTHQELLSE
+557 ERGTHQELLSK

-577 LQNKGR
+577 LQNKGS
-583 IATGLVEL
+583 L
-591 QGFFLFSQ
+591 QKAL
-599 ILKCNKIFKIC
+599 
-610 ERFVVSFN
+610 

>member
-1 MAEKKRSDLRRLLS
+1 MMVEKKRSDLSRLLS
-15 YMRPY
+15 YMKPY
-20 KGLLALAFLF
+20 IGLLSLAFIF

-56 NFEQSALV
+56 DFERSALV
-64 TLFVVYIIAHLLKVL
+64 TLFVIYIVAHLLKVL
-79 FTYLDLL
+79 FTYLNLL

-100 VEVYDHVQ
+100 VEVYEHVQ

-165 LALFSLILIPIM
+165 LALFSLVLIPIM

-317 VFHLMDDK
+317 VFHLMDEK
-325 DLAPVQMGS
+325 DLAPVQKGN
-334 ENPRVVNGEIQFKDV
+334 ENPQVVDGDIEFKNV

-363 SFHVKPGQTV
+363 SFHVKQGQTV

-396 KSGNIVIDGVG
+396 KSGNIVIDGVD
-407 LEKFEEQE
+407 LEKFEERE

-447 EEIEEAARFV
+447 EEVKEAARFV
-457 QANTFIEKLS
+457 QANTFIEKLPK
-467 EQYDTEVVER
+467 QYETEVVER

-544 ADQIFVMHEGEIV
+544 ADQIFVMRDGEIV

-577 LQNKGR
+577 LQNK
-583 IATGLVEL
+583 VSL
-591 QGFFLFSQ
+591 QKAL
-599 ILKCNKIFKIC
+599 
-610 ERFVVSFN
+610 

>member
-100 VEVYDHVQ
+100 VEVYEHVQ

-457 QANTFIEKLS
+457 QANTFIEKLP
-467 EQYDTEVVER
+467 EKYDTEVVER

-544 ADQIFVMHEGEIV
+544 ADQIFVMHEGEII
-557 ERGTHQELLSE
+557 ERGTHQELLSK

-577 LQNKGR
+577 LQNKGS
-583 IATGLVEL
+583 L
-591 QGFFLFSQ
+591 QQAL
-599 ILKCNKIFKIC
+599 
-610 ERFVVSFN
+610 

>member
-1 MAEKKRSDLRRLLS
+1 MTEKKQSDLRRLLS
-15 YMRPY
+15 YMKPY

-56 NFEQSALV
+56 NFDQSALV
-64 TLFVVYIIAHLLKVL
+64 ALFVVYIVAHLLKVL

-100 VEVYDHVQ
+100 VEVYEHVQ

-141 LSTFVKNVVFL
+141 LSTFVKNIVFL
-152 VGILVAMFLLDVK
+152 VGILVAMFLLNVK
-165 LALFSLILIPIM
+165 LALFSLVLIPIM

-317 VFHLMDDK
+317 VFHLMDEK
-325 DLAPVQMGS
+325 DLAPVQKGDG
-334 ENPRVVNGEIQFKDV
+334 NPQVVNGDIEFKNV

-363 SFHVKPGQTV
+363 SFHVKQGQTV

-396 KSGNIVIDGVG
+396 KSGNIVIDGVD

-447 EEIEEAARFV
+447 EEVKEAAQFV

-467 EQYDTEVVER
+467 EQYETEVVER

-505 EATANIDTETEEAI
+505 EATANIDTETEDAI

-544 ADQIFVMHEGEIV
+544 ADQIFVMHDGEIV
-557 ERGTHQELLSE
+557 ERGTHQDLLSE

-577 LQNKGR
+577 LQNKGS
-583 IATGLVEL
+583 L
-591 QGFFLFSQ
+591 QKAL
-599 ILKCNKIFKIC
+599 
-610 ERFVVSFN
+610 

>member
-1 MAEKKRSDLRRLLS
+1 MMTEKKQSDLRRLLS
-15 YMRPY
+15 YMKPY

-56 NFEQSALV
+56 NFDQSALV
-64 TLFVVYIIAHLLKVL
+64 TLFVVYIVAHLLKVL

-100 VEVYDHVQ
+100 VEVYEHVQ

-141 LSTFVKNVVFL
+141 LSTFVKNIVFL
-152 VGILVAMFLLDVK
+152 IGILVAMFLLNVK
-165 LALFSLILIPIM
+165 LALFSLVLIPIM

-317 VFHLMDDK
+317 VFHLMDEK
-325 DLAPVQMGS
+325 DLAPVQKGDG
-334 ENPRVVNGEIQFKDV
+334 NPQVINGDIEFKNV

-363 SFHVKPGQTV
+363 SFHVKQGQTV

-396 KSGNIVIDGVG
+396 KSGNIVIDGVD

-447 EEIEEAARFV
+447 EEVKEAAQFV
-457 QANTFIEKLS
+457 QANTFIEKLP
-467 EQYDTEVVER
+467 EQYETEVVER

-505 EATANIDTETEEAI
+505 EATANIDTETEDAI

-544 ADQIFVMHEGEIV
+544 ADQIFVMHDGEIV

-577 LQNKGR
+577 LQNKGSLQK
-583 IATGLVEL
+583 GLVEL
-591 QGFFLFSQ
+591 QGL
-599 ILKCNKIFKIC
+599 LAACEIFTKNI
-610 ERFVVSFN
+610 RIT

>member
-1 MAEKKRSDLRRLLS
+1 MMTEKKQSDLRRLLS
-15 YMRPY
+15 YMKPY

-56 NFEQSALV
+56 NFDQSALV
-64 TLFVVYIIAHLLKVL
+64 TLFVVYIVAHLLKVL

-100 VEVYDHVQ
+100 VEVYEHVQ

-141 LSTFVKNVVFL
+141 LSTFVKNIVFL
-152 VGILVAMFLLDVK
+152 IGILVAMFLLNVK
-165 LALFSLILIPIM
+165 LALFSLVLIPIM

-317 VFHLMDDK
+317 VFHLMDEK
-325 DLAPVQMGS
+325 DLAPVQKGDG
-334 ENPRVVNGEIQFKDV
+334 NPQVVNGDIEFKNV

-363 SFHVKPGQTV
+363 SFHVKQGQTV

-396 KSGNIVIDGVG
+396 KSGNIVIDGVD

-447 EEIEEAARFV
+447 EEVKEAAQFV
-457 QANTFIEKLS
+457 QANTFIEKLP
-467 EQYDTEVVER
+467 EQYETEVVER

-505 EATANIDTETEEAI
+505 EATANIDTETEDAI

-544 ADQIFVMHEGEIV
+544 ADQIFVMHDGEIV

-577 LQNKGR
+577 LQNKGS
-583 IATGLVEL
+583 L
-591 QGFFLFSQ
+591 QKAL
-599 ILKCNKIFKIC
+599 
-610 ERFVVSFN
+610 

>member
-1 MAEKKRSDLRRLLS
+1 MAEKKRSDLRRLIS

-41 PFLIKQFLDEHLVPR
+41 PFLIKQFLDEHLVPG

-100 VEVYDHVQ
+100 VEVYEHVQ

-229 EEVNNKHY
+229 EEVNNKHF

-334 ENPRVVNGEIQFKDV
+334 EQPRVANGEIQFKDV

-396 KSGNIVIDGVG
+396 KSGNIVIDGVD

-447 EEIEEAARFV
+447 EEIEEAAKFV
-457 QANTFIEKLS
+457 QANTFIEKLP

-544 ADQIFVMHEGEIV
+544 ADQIFVMHEGEII
-557 ERGTHQELLSE
+557 ERGTHQELLSK
-568 QGLYYNMYL
+568 QGIYYNMYL
-577 LQNKGR
+577 LQNKGS
-583 IATGLVEL
+583 L
-591 QGFFLFSQ
+591 QKAL
-599 ILKCNKIFKIC
+599 
-610 ERFVVSFN
+610 

>member
-1 MAEKKRSDLRRLLS
+1 MAEKKQSDLRRLLS

-20 KGLLALAFLF
+20 KGLLSLAFLF

-56 NFEQSALV
+56 NFDQSALV
-64 TLFVVYIIAHLLKVL
+64 TLFVVYIVAHLLKVL

-141 LSTFVKNVVFL
+141 LSTFVKNIVFL
-152 VGILVAMFLLDVK
+152 VGILVAMFLLNVK
-165 LALFSLILIPIM
+165 LALFSLVLIPIM

-223 RMRKEF
+223 RMRREF

-317 VFHLMDDK
+317 VFHLMDEK
-325 DLAPVQMGS
+325 DLAPVQKGDG
-334 ENPRVVNGEIQFKDV
+334 NPQVVNGDIEFKNV

-363 SFHVKPGQTV
+363 SFHVKQGQTV

-396 KSGNIVIDGVG
+396 KSGNIVIDGVD

-447 EEIEEAARFV
+447 EEVKEAAQFV
-457 QANTFIEKLS
+457 QANTFIEKLP
-467 EQYDTEVVER
+467 EQYETEVVER

-492 RTIATNPKVLVLD
+492 RTIATNPKILVLD
-505 EATANIDTETEEAI
+505 EATANIDTETEDAI
-519 QTALQ
+519 QIALQ

-544 ADQIFVMHEGEIV
+544 ADQIFVMHDGEVV

-577 LQNKGR
+577 LQNKGS
-583 IATGLVEL
+583 L
-591 QGFFLFSQ
+591 QKAL
-599 ILKCNKIFKIC
+599 
-610 ERFVVSFN
+610 